1 MRKIFLLL
9 GVGGVA
15 YGLYSFYLKQIEIL
29 QNLSYSLKGIKLS
42 DFSLSSTDVVLTLEV
57 VNNSD
62 ISITISKYYFD
73 VFVNNIF
80 VGVIQSKNVNEQL
93 KGLGGIS
100 TFNVKVR
107 VKNSALIGGNL
118 ISGIRQNFKNA
129 TIRLK
134 GVYGLK
140 KGIINFKDL
149 QVDETFKVKDF
160 M

>member
-15 YGLYSFYLKQIEIL
+15 YGLYSFYLKQLEIL
-29 QNLSYSLKGIKLS
+29 ENLNYSLKKIRLGNI
-42 DFSLSSTDVVLTLEV
+42 SLDSTEINLTLEV

-62 ISITISKYYFD
+62 ISITITKYYFD

-80 VGVIQSKNVNEQL
+80 VGVVKSGNINQQL

-100 TFNVKVR
+100 TFNVTVKI
-107 VKNSALIGGNL
+107 KNSALIGTNL
-118 ISGIRQNFKNA
+118 ISGLRENLKNS

-140 KGIINFKDL
+140 KGFIRFKDL
-149 QVDETFKVKDF
+149 QVDETLKVKDF

>member
-1 MRKIFLLL
+1 MRRLFLLL

-15 YGLYSFYLKQIEIL
+15 YGLYAFYLKQLEIL
-29 QNLSYSLKGIKLS
+29 ENLTYKLKGIKFS
-42 DFSLSSTDVVLTLEV
+42 GISLSSTDVILTLEV

-73 VFVNNIF
+73 VYVNNIF
-80 VGVIQSKNVNEQL
+80 VGVIQNANVNQDL

-107 VKNSALIGGNL
+107 VKNSALIGSNL
-118 ISGIRQNFKNA
+118 ISGLRENFKNA

-140 KGIINFKDL
+140 KGFIKIKDL
-149 QVDETFKVKDF
+149 EVNETFKVKDF

>member
-15 YGLYSFYLKQIEIL
+15 YGLYSFYLKQLEIL
-29 QNLSYSLKGIKLS
+29 ENLNYSLKKIRLGNI
-42 DFSLSSTDVVLTLEV
+42 SLDSTEINLTLEV

-62 ISITISKYYFD
+62 ISITITNYYFD

-80 VGVIQSKNVNEQL
+80 VGVVKSGNINQQL

-100 TFNVKVR
+100 TFNVTVKI
-107 VKNSALIGGNL
+107 KNSALIGTNL
-118 ISGIRQNFKNA
+118 ISGLRENLKNS

-140 KGIINFKDL
+140 KGFIRFKDL
-149 QVDETFKVKDF
+149 QVDETLKVKDF

>member
-73 VFVNNIF
+73 VYVNNIF

>member
-1 MRKIFLLL
+1 MRRLFLLL

-15 YGLYSFYLKQIEIL
+15 YGLYAFYLKQLEIL
-29 QNLSYSLKGIKLS
+29 ENLTYKLKGIKFS
-42 DFSLSSTDVVLTLEV
+42 GISLSSTDVILTLEV

-73 VFVNNIF
+73 VYVNNIF
-80 VGVIQSKNVNEQL
+80 VGVIQSANVNQDL

-107 VKNSALIGGNL
+107 VKNSALIGSNL
-118 ISGIRQNFKNA
+118 ISGLRENFKNA

-140 KGIINFKDL
+140 KGFIKIKDL
-149 QVDETFKVKDF
+149 EVNETFKVKDF

>member
-1 MRKIFLLL
+1 MRRLFLLL

-15 YGLYSFYLKQIEIL
+15 YGLYAFYLKQLEIL
-29 QNLSYSLKGIKLS
+29 ENLTYKLKGIKFS
-42 DFSLSSTDVVLTLEV
+42 GISLSSTDVILTLEV

-73 VFVNNIF
+73 VYVNNIF
-80 VGVIQSKNVNEQL
+80 IGVIQNANVNQDL

-107 VKNSALIGGNL
+107 VKNSALIGSNL
-118 ISGIRQNFKNA
+118 ISGLRENFKNA

-140 KGIINFKDL
+140 KGFIKIKDL
-149 QVDETFKVKDF
+149 EVNETFKVKDF

>member
-1 MRKIFLLL
+1 MRRLFLLL

-15 YGLYSFYLKQIEIL
+15 YGLYAFYLKQLEIL
-29 QNLSYSLKGIKLS
+29 ENLTYKLKGIKFS
-42 DFSLSSTDVVLTLEV
+42 GISLSSTDVILTLEV

-62 ISITISKYYFD
+62 ISITISKYYLD
-73 VFVNNIF
+73 VYVNNIF
-80 VGVIQSKNVNEQL
+80 IGVIQNANVNQDL

-107 VKNSALIGGNL
+107 VKNSALIGSNL
-118 ISGIRQNFKNA
+118 ISGLRENFKNA

-140 KGIINFKDL
+140 KGFIKIKDL
-149 QVDETFKVKDF
+149 EVNETFKVKDF

>member
-15 YGLYSFYLKQIEIL
+15 YGLYSFYLKQLEIL
-29 QNLSYSLKGIKLS
+29 ENLNYSLKKIRVGNI
-42 DFSLSSTDVVLTLEV
+42 SLDSTEINLTLEV

-62 ISITISKYYFD
+62 ISITITNYYFD

-80 VGVIQSKNVNEQL
+80 VGVVKSGNINQQL

-100 TFNVKVR
+100 TFNVTVKI
-107 VKNSALIGGNL
+107 KNSALIGTNL
-118 ISGIRQNFKNA
+118 ISGLRENLKNS

-140 KGIINFKDL
+140 KGFIRFKDL
-149 QVDETFKVKDF
+149 QVDETLKVKDF

>member
-15 YGLYSFYLKQIEIL
+15 YGLYSFYIKQLEIL
-29 QNLSYSLKGIKLS
+29 ENLNYSLKKIRLGNI
-42 DFSLSSTDVVLTLEV
+42 SLDSTEINLTLEV

-62 ISITISKYYFD
+62 ISITITKYYFD

-80 VGVIQSKNVNEQL
+80 VGVVKSGNINQQL

-100 TFNVKVR
+100 TFNVTVKI
-107 VKNSALIGGNL
+107 KNSALIGTNL
-118 ISGIRQNFKNA
+118 ISGLRENLKNS

-140 KGIINFKDL
+140 KGFIRFKDL
-149 QVDETFKVKDF
+149 QVDETLKVKDF